1 MSGNLESHKR
11 VAKNTIYLT
20 IMEGVEIAIPFLAL
34 PYIIKTVTADN
45 YGKIAF
51 AQSIVAYFG
60 VVVDFGLSIVAAK
73 EVASHRDDRTELGRI
88 FSTMLIIKFTLL
100 SVCLLSLNLLV
111 CAWSKTRADILL
123 YNYCFGVCLAD
134 VVFMKWLYQGIEKM
148 FVITLIRSS
157 SLLIYLGLLFTFVK
171 GVDDYR
177 RIPLMQSGCMVFT
190 SLVGLFLMV
199 KHEKI
204 RPVMPEFAYI
214 RAFFKKSVSFFFSR
228 ASLTVN
234 SKIAT
239 TVIGA
244 TLGDHEVAAY
254 DLAQKIARAALL
266 PASMVGQAAY
276 PFNARQKDARF
287 ATKVFFGLLLL
298 VGVMLAALFFMAPF
312 CVRILSHGKLPE
324 SAYLVRMLI
333 PYIFIG
339 SMSVYLGAPMLVAW
353 GHSKPFN
360 HSVFWATAIL
370 VLTYGIFYMLKTGTP
385 GYYCLVLCLGELGV
399 ASYRLYHCI
408 KYKIIQIHDPDKLN
422 S

>member
-1 MSGNLESHKR
+1 MAGNLESQKR

-34 PYIIKTVTADN
+34 PYIYRTVTAEN

-73 EVASHRDDRTELGRI
+73 EVASNRDDKTELGRI
-88 FSTMLIIKFTLL
+88 FSTMMIIKFSLL
-100 SVCLLSLNLLV
+100 AVCLLCLNLLV
-111 CAWSKTRADILL
+111 CAWSRTRADILL

-134 VVFMKWLYQGIEKM
+134 VVFMRWLYQGIEKM

-157 SLLIYLGLLFTFVK
+157 SLFIYLALLFTFVRQ
-171 GVDDYR
+171 VDDYR
-177 RIPLMQSGCMVFT
+177 RIPLIQSGCMIAT
-190 SLVGLFLMV
+190 SLIGLFLMF

-204 RPVMPEFAYI
+204 RPVMPEFAYVK
-214 RAFFKKSVSFFFSR
+214 AFFKKSVSFFFSR

-244 TLGDHEVAAY
+244 TLGDREVAAY

-276 PFNARQKDARF
+276 PYNARNKDARL
-287 ATKVFFGLLLL
+287 ATRIFLGLLLL
-298 VGVMLAALFFMAPF
+298 VGIMLTALFFLAPF
-312 CVRILSHGKLPE
+312 CVSILSHGELPE
-324 SAYLVRMLI
+324 SAFLIRMLI
-333 PYIFIG
+333 PYIFI
-339 SMSVYLGAPMLVAW
+339 SSAAIYLGAPMLVAW
-353 GHSKPFN
+353 GYSKPFN
-360 HSVFWATAIL
+360 YSVFWATAIL
-370 VLTYGIFYMLKTGTP
+370 ILVYGVFYLLKAGTP
-385 GYYCLVLCLGELGV
+385 GYYCLVLFLGDLGMF
-399 ASYRLYHCI
+399 SYRFYHCV
-408 KYKIIQIHDPDKLN
+408 KYKIIQIHDPDKLEP
-422 S
+422 

>member
-1 MSGNLESHKR
+1 MSDNTESHKR
-11 VAKNTIYLT
+11 VAKNTIYLS

-88 FSTMLIIKFTLL
+88 FSTMLIIKFSLL
-100 SVCLLSLNLLV
+100 SVCLVLLNLLV
-111 CAWSKTRADILL
+111 CTWSRTNTDVLL

-157 SLLIYLGLLFTFVK
+157 SLLIYLALLFTFVK
-171 GVDDYR
+171 EVDDYR
-177 RIPLMQSGCMVFT
+177 RIPLMQSGCMVAT
-190 SLVGLFLMV
+190 SLVGLIVMV

-204 RPVMPEFAYI
+204 RPVMPDFTYI
-214 RAFFKKSVSFFFSR
+214 SSFFKKSVSFFLSR
-228 ASLTVN
+228 CSITIN

-266 PASMVGQAAY
+266 PASMVGQASY
-276 PFNARQKDARF
+276 PYNARKKDASF
-287 ATKVFFGLLLL
+287 ATKILFGLLLL
-298 VGVMLAALFFMAPF
+298 VGVMLVCLFFMAPF
-312 CVRILSHGKLPE
+312 CVKILSHGNLPE

-339 SMSVYLGAPMLVAW
+339 SVSVYLGTPMLVAW

-360 HSVFWATAIL
+360 HSVFWSTGIL
-370 VLTYGIFYMLKTGTP
+370 LLIYGIFYLLKTGTP
-385 GYYCLVLCLGELGV
+385 GSYCLVLCFGELGV

-408 KYKIIQIHDPDKLN
+408 KNKIIQIHDPDNQKQ
-422 S
+422 